1 MKELIIAQNRKYRFA
16 TMMLP
21 VTEINNSL
29 CASIIFALKS
39 IQTTLQLCFLPL
51 GAFFCLTHMHPI
63 AHPAEHIFWKHSNVL
78 PGPAKLLMMGKK
90 RHLFVPS
97 FCGVASCWCI
107 MCICMPSQIPL
118 CTSTYSAKTGR
129 IAGYLKFPASQLFH
143 MHWQVQL
150 YEHFIGRQFH
160 GVPQA
165 LTSLQVKQFTL
176 VPAAF
181 FLCVLDNVLCNIMET
196 ENLQIS
202 APNAARFD
210 KFTRQTQNIMSAV
223 KKYQQQASERQGTRT
238 WGGRYRLE
246 GGFLIILSCT
256 PVCSV
261 NGARSGKIH
270 QENSRHAWDTLAYL
284 TTS

>member
-1 MKELIIAQNRKYRFA
+1 
-16 TMMLP
+16 
-21 VTEINNSL
+21 
-29 CASIIFALKS
+29 
-39 IQTTLQLCFLPL
+39 
-51 GAFFCLTHMHPI
+51 
-63 AHPAEHIFWKHSNVL
+63 
-78 PGPAKLLMMGKK
+78 
-90 RHLFVPS
+90 
-97 FCGVASCWCI
+97 
-107 MCICMPSQIPL
+107 MPSQIPL

-165 LTSLQVKQFTL
+165 LTLLQVKQFTL
-176 VPAAF
+176 VPAAS

-238 WGGRYRLE
+238 
-246 GGFLIILSCT
+246 
-256 PVCSV
+256 
-261 NGARSGKIH
+261 
-270 QENSRHAWDTLAYL
+270 
-284 TTS
+284 